1 MDDNTVI
8 VIRNILVWNEL
19 GVMAVKEGSRKLTKT
34 TKKEKEK
41 MIALQVY
48 LSIGLLYSMILLYEA
63 FTTTRPRNREYWV
76 GIVIMGTLFWWI
88 DMIVGNVGYIHSKFK
103 LK

>member
-1 MDDNTVI
+1 MDNNTVG
-8 VIRNILVWNEL
+8 VIRSILVWNEL
-19 GVMAVKEGSRKLTKT
+19 GVMAVKEGSGKITT

-48 LSIGLLYSMILLYEA
+48 LIIGLIYSMVLLYEA

-76 GIVIMGTLFWWI
+76 GIVIMGTLFWPI

>member
-1 MDDNTVI
+1 MDDNSFDTVF
-8 VIRNILVWNEL
+8 NILVWNEL
-19 GVMAVKEGSRKLTKT
+19 GVISVKEGSRKITT

-48 LSIGLLYSMILLYEA
+48 LSIGLLYSMVLLYEA

-76 GIVIMGTLFWWI
+76 GIVIMGTLFWPI